1 MVSSYGIHDNR
12 VANIECVSDNLLFTG
27 VSHLTAPDDF
37 HGVSAIVRWL
47 SYVPSKR
54 YGPLPVHPA
63 TDPVD
68 REIAFMPSKAPYDP
82 RFMLAGRVRTEEG
95 VEVWEGGFFDKGS
108 WIETLGAWA
117 QTVVC
122 GRARLGGVPVGVI
135 AVETRTVECH
145 IPADPAN
152 LDSESRVVQQAGMVW
167 FPDSAFKTAQA
178 IEDFNREDLPLFI
191 FANWRGF
198 SGGMRD
204 MYEEVLKYGSLIVD
218 ALRSY
223 NQPVFIYLPPNGEL
237 RGGAW
242 VVVDPTINLTQ
253 IEMFADPESRGGVL
267 EPEGIVAIKYKERD
281 VLLTINRLDTVCI
294 DILSQLKATDLSPAD
309 RKGLESKLSD
319 RQTLLLPMYH
329 QVAVQFA
336 DLHDTAGRMKEK
348 GVITSVVAWRT
359 SREFFYWRL
368 LRRLEQLRLTRDL
381 MKQDNSLQFQQ
392 SQAMLRRW
400 YLEQRPSGLG
410 SDREVYEWIC
420 GEGSKVIADN
430 MRRVAEASAV
440 RQIAR

>member
-27 VSHLTAPDDF
+27 VSHLTVPDDF

-135 AVETRTVECH
+135 AVETRTMECH

-152 LDSESRVVQQAGMVW
+152 LDSESRVNN
-167 FPDSAFKTAQA
+167 FYCCCCCCCLHS
-178 IEDFNREDLPLFI
+178 R
-191 FANWRGF
+191 
-198 SGGMRD
+198 
-204 MYEEVLKYGSLIVD
+204 KY
-218 ALRSY
+218 
-223 NQPVFIYLPPNGEL
+223 
-237 RGGAW
+237 
-242 VVVDPTINLTQ
+242 
-253 IEMFADPESRGGVL
+253 
-267 EPEGIVAIKYKERD
+267 
-281 VLLTINRLDTVCI
+281 
-294 DILSQLKATDLSPAD
+294 
-309 RKGLESKLSD
+309 
-319 RQTLLLPMYH
+319 
-329 QVAVQFA
+329 
-336 DLHDTAGRMKEK
+336 
-348 GVITSVVAWRT
+348 
-359 SREFFYWRL
+359 
-368 LRRLEQLRLTRDL
+368 
-381 MKQDNSLQFQQ
+381 
-392 SQAMLRRW
+392 
-400 YLEQRPSGLG
+400 
-410 SDREVYEWIC
+410 
-420 GEGSKVIADN
+420 
-430 MRRVAEASAV
+430 
-440 RQIAR
+440 